1 MSDSLD
7 GVPRRSKRLLIKDKI
22 FDTEYGYNI
31 IIITGII
38 PADCNPGG
46 RIKKQNKKKDFPP
59 SIEFESAGG
68 LVVKYSPHTRGALK
82 RPREENRTGDVKLGD
97 QRVGLDG
104 TSVSPR

>member
-1 MSDSLD
+1 MSGSLD

-31 IIITGII
+31 IAITGVI
-38 PADCNPGG
+38 PADVAQEGEL
-46 RIKKQNKKKDFPP
+46 KKDFPP
-59 SIEFESAGG
+59 SIEFESAGR

-97 QRVGLDG
+97 QRLDG
-104 TSVSPR
+104 TSVSLR